1 MPAPKR
7 KQRQPS
13 ATKNVGKKRK
23 KAADTEAGIETDQFF
38 MDSDPEPQEGADVD
52 IENTETAEEK
62 RLRLGCSLDHTS
74 VLLSV
79 LCCAI
84 SSHMPTP

>member
-13 ATKNVGKKRK
+13 ASKNVGKKRK

-38 MDSDPEPQEGADVD
+38 MDSDPEAQGEVDED
-52 IENTETAEEK
+52 IETTETAEEK
-62 RLRLGCSLDHTS
+62 RLRLGCNSS
-74 VLLSV
+74 VLLYL
-79 LCCAI
+79 LCRAAP
-84 SSHMPTP
+84 SRMPTP